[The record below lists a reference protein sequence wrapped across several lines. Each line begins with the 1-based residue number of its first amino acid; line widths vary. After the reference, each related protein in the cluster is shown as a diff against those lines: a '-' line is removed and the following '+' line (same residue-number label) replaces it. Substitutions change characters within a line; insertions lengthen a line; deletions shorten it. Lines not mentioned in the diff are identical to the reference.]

1 MLDLQALP
9 NNSSLPL
16 GHLRAIAR
24 SGIFDGLRLCR
35 REAFADLLGAPRSIK
50 RRLRVAL
57 ELRYHLACDQFVA
70 AHCC

>member
-35 REAFADLLGAPRSIK
+35 REAFAIGGAVMHPLVMDLDDETLRCELL
-50 RRLRVAL
+50 RLSKQL
-57 ELRYHLACDQFVA
+57 LDLPG
-70 AHCC
+70 